1 MFDINDRVFHIQ
13 HGWGTVKEIIK
24 EDLLIDFDKY
34 KNGHKYY
41 FNYLQIELLSH
52 TEYTLDGFTQEKPKP
67 SWEDV
72 YDEFL
77 ESEYSSLAQ
86 YLEENFEPP
95 VRKCK

>member
-24 EDLLIDFDKY
+24 EDLLIDFDKFDGGP
-34 KNGHKYY
+34 NYY

-67 SWEDV
+67 SWV
-72 YDEFL
+72 NIWDEFL
-77 ESEYSSLAQ
+77 ESDLGSVLQ
-86 YLEENFEPP
+86 FLDENFEPP